1 MKNRLLL
8 ALALSFSGF
17 SYAQDIPA
25 KDVPLEVRNS
35 FKKAFPNATKVEWE
49 LKGDLYNA
57 DFDIGR
63 RDHEVWF
70 TNKGAIVKHKKEIR
84 AKELP
89 VEVSNVIKKNYSGYR
104 IDDVDQFEEGK
115 VFLYKVEL
123 KKVGEEKKVVFDAK
137 GNVVN
142 RIL

>member
-1 MKNRLLL
+1 MKKRLLL
-8 ALALSFSGF
+8 AVAMLFSGLT
-17 SYAQDIPA
+17 YAQDIPA
-25 KDVPLEVRNS
+25 KDVPVAVRNS
-35 FKKAFPNATKVEWE
+35 FQKAFPKASKVEWE

-70 TNKGAIVKHKKEIR
+70 TNNGSIVKHKKEIT

-89 VEVSNVIKKNYSGYR
+89 AAVLNVIKKNYTGYR

-115 VFLYKVEL
+115 VFLYKVEF

>member
-1 MKNRLLL
+1 MKKRLLL
-8 ALALSFSGF
+8 AIALLFSGF
-17 SYAQDIPA
+17 TYAQDIPA
-25 KDVPLEVRNS
+25 KDVPAEVLKS
-35 FKKAFPNATKVEWE
+35 FQKAFPNATKIEWE

-63 RDHEVWF
+63 RDHEAWF
-70 TNKGAIVKHKKEIR
+70 TSKGSIVKHKKEIR
-84 AKELP
+84 AAELP
-89 VEVSNVIKKNYSGYR
+89 LAVSNVIKKNYKGYR

-123 KKVGEEKKVVFDAK
+123 KKIGEEKKVVFDAK

>member
-1 MKNRLLL
+1 MKKRLLL
-8 ALALSFSGF
+8 AVALLFSGLT
-17 SYAQDIPA
+17 YAQDIPA

-70 TNKGAIVKHKKEIR
+70 TSKGAIVKHKKEIR

-89 VEVSNVIKKNYSGYR
+89 VAVANVIKKDYSGYR
-104 IDDVDQFEEGK
+104 IDDVDHFEEGK
-115 VFLYKVEL
+115 TVLYKVEL

>member
-1 MKNRLLL
+1 MKRKLLL
-8 ALALSFSGF
+8 AVALLFSGLT
-17 SYAQDIPA
+17 YAQDIPA

-35 FKKAFPNATKVEWE
+35 FQKAFPNATKVEWE

-70 TNKGAIVKHKKEIR
+70 TNKGAIVKHKKEIS

-89 VEVSNVIKKNYSGYR
+89 VAVSNVIKKNYTGYR
-104 IDDVDQFEEGK
+104 IDDVDQFQEGK
-115 VFLYKVEL
+115 VILYKVEL
-123 KKVGEEKKVVFDAK
+123 KKVGDEKKIVFDAK
-137 GNVVN
+137 GGIVN

>member
-1 MKNRLLL
+1 MKRKLLL
-8 ALALSFSGF
+8 AVGLLFSGF
-17 SYAQDIPA
+17 TYAQDIPA

-35 FKKAFPNATKVEWE
+35 FQKAFPNATKVEWE

-89 VEVSNVIKKNYSGYR
+89 VAVSNVIKKNYSGYR
-104 IDDVDQFEEGK
+104 IDDVDQFQEGK
-115 VFLYKVEL
+115 TVLYKVEL
-123 KKVGEEKKVVFDAK
+123 KKIGEEKKVVFDSK
-137 GNVVN
+137 GSVVN